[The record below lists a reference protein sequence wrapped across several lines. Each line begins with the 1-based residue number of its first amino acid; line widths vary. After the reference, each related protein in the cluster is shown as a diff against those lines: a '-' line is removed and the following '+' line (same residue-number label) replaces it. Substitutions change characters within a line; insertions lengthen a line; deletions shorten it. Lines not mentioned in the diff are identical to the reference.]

1 MYVRGLMSL
10 YYHVFIPMQ
19 RVLLVP
25 LPLISMSIEVKRAQL
40 HDDTHIYLYL
50 YIAQVYVTF
59 SDSFCN
65 VHMACMRVSLLF
77 LSLETHVH
85 TDITNRIVAM
95 GYPSCGKEARYRNP
109 LVDVQRFITQFHDG
123 HYRIYNLCSE
133 REYDVRRCTIIPRTH
148 THSPKCPKFTYLRE
162 TCLRVRTYTQ
172 RS

>member
-1 MYVRGLMSL
+1 
-10 YYHVFIPMQ
+10 
-19 RVLLVP
+19 
-25 LPLISMSIEVKRAQL
+25 
-40 HDDTHIYLYL
+40 
-50 YIAQVYVTF
+50 
-59 SDSFCN
+59 
-65 VHMACMRVSLLF
+65 MACMRVSLLF

-148 THSPKCPKFTYLRE
+148 TLSE
-162 TCLRVRTYTQ
+162 TPEIHVFARDMSASMHVHATQLTSSYRPRIFCLRQRHTSRAPSAIMSCAFPSRTTNHLLY
-172 RS
+172 R